1 MSKFNLLKMKK
12 SIFILL
18 LTGFSCVLLAC
29 RNDNEKPSKII
40 NSKPVYSYEEK
51 LKSEITEIRSFLG
64 KTPKY
69 NSDIAF
75 FLDMKIESGR
85 NRFFIYDLK
94 NSKLVSKGLVG
105 HGSGSETG
113 IPGQLQFSNTKN
125 SNCSSLGKYAIGG
138 SYSGR
143 FGKAYKL
150 YGLDKT
156 NSNAFD
162 RNVVLHKYIDVPFEE
177 QSYPICNS
185 LGCPMVNE
193 KFFAVLEKT
202 IDNSKKKIILVMY
215 Y

>member
-1 MSKFNLLKMKK
+1 MKNKIFFLL
-12 SIFILL
+12 SFAIF
-18 LTGFSCVLLAC
+18 GVSFAC
-29 RNDNEKPSKII
+29 RNDEEKPEIIKI
-40 NSKPVYSYEEK
+40 SKPVYSYEEK
-51 LKSEITEIRSFLG
+51 LKIETTEIRSFLG
-64 KTPKY
+64 KSPKY
-69 NSDIAF
+69 NSDIVF
-75 FLDMKIESGR
+75 FLDMKIESGK

-94 NSKLVSKGLVG
+94 QNKILSEGLVG

-113 IPGQLQFSNTKN
+113 IPGKLKFSNVNN
-125 SNCSSLGKYAIGG
+125 SNCSSLGKYAIGS

-150 YGLDKT
+150 YGLDAT

-162 RNVVLHKYIDVPFEE
+162 RNIVLHKYSDIPFEE
-177 QSYPICNS
+177 QLNPICNS

-193 KFFAVLEKT
+193 NFFTVIEKI

>member
-1 MSKFNLLKMKK
+1 MKK
-12 SIFILL
+12 NIFILL
-18 LTGFSCVLLAC
+18 LSGVFCISFAC
-29 RNDNEKPSKII
+29 RNNEEKPSTTT
-40 NSKPVYSYEEK
+40 NSKPAYSYEEK
-51 LKSEITEIRSFLG
+51 LKSEITEIRRFLG
-64 KTPKY
+64 KSAKY
-69 NSDIAF
+69 NSDVAF
-75 FLDMKIESGR
+75 FLDMRIESGK

-94 NSKLVSKGLVG
+94 HNKLINRGLVG

-113 IPGQLQFSNTKN
+113 IPGKLQFSNAKN
-125 SNCSSLGKYAIGG
+125 SNSSSLGKYAIGG

-162 RNVVLHKYIDVPFEE
+162 RNIVLHKYADVPFEE
-177 QSYPICNS
+177 QIKPICNS

-193 KFFAVLEKT
+193 KFFEVIEKT
-202 IDNSKKKIILVMY
+202 IDASKKKIILVMY

>member
-1 MSKFNLLKMKK
+1 MKK
-12 SIFILL
+12 NIFILFL
-18 LTGFSCVLLAC
+18 SGVFCVSLAC
-29 RNDNEKPSKII
+29 RNNKEKPLITT

-51 LKSEITEIRSFLG
+51 LKSEITEIRRFLG
-64 KTPKY
+64 KSAKY
-69 NSDIAF
+69 NSDVAF
-75 FLDMKIESGR
+75 FLDMRIESGK

-94 NSKLVSKGLVG
+94 HNKLINKGLVG

-113 IPGQLQFSNTKN
+113 IPGKLQFSNVKN
-125 SNCSSLGKYAIGG
+125 SNSSSLGKYAIGS

-156 NSNAFD
+156 NSNAFE
-162 RNVVLHKYIDVPFEE
+162 RNVVLHKYADVPFEE
-177 QSYPICNS
+177 QIKPICNS

-193 KFFAVLEKT
+193 KFFGVIEKT
-202 IDNSKKKIILVMY
+202 IDASKKKIILVMY

>member
-1 MSKFNLLKMKK
+1 MKK
-12 SIFILL
+12 KIFLLLLSSIFGLR
-18 LTGFSCVLLAC
+18 FAC
-29 RNDNEKPSKII
+29 MNKKEESISIKS
-40 NSKPVYSYEEK
+40 SKPVYSYEEK

-69 NSDIAF
+69 NSDVVF
-75 FLDMKIESGR
+75 FLDMKIESGK

-94 NSKLVSKGLVG
+94 HNKLLDKGLVG

-113 IPGQLQFSNTKN
+113 TSGKLKFSNVKN
-125 SNCSSLGKYAIGG
+125 SNCSSLGRYAIGG

-150 YGLDKT
+150 YGLDQT

-162 RNVVLHKYIDVPFEE
+162 RNIVLHKYIDVPFDE
-177 QSYPICNS
+177 QINPICNS

-193 KFFAVLEKT
+193 KFFRIIEKK
-202 IDNSKKKIILVMY
+202 IDNSKKKIILVIY

>member
-1 MSKFNLLKMKK
+1 MEKNSC
-12 SIFILL
+12 ILL
-18 LTGFSCVLLAC
+18 LSVIFGLSFAC
-29 RNDNEKPSKII
+29 RNNNENTFTTI

-51 LKSEITEIRSFLG
+51 LKSEITEIRRFLG
-64 KTPKY
+64 ESSKY

-75 FLDMKIESGR
+75 FLDMKIESGK

-94 NSKLVSKGLVG
+94 NNKLLNKGLVG

-113 IPGQLQFSNTKN
+113 ISGKLRFSNVKN

-138 SYSGR
+138 SYTGS

-162 RNVVLHKYIDVPFEE
+162 RNIVLHKYYGVPFEE
-177 QSYPICNS
+177 QPYPICNS

-193 KFFAVLEKT
+193 KFFGVMEKL

>member
-1 MSKFNLLKMKK
+1 MKK
-12 SIFILL
+12 KIFFLL
-18 LTGFSCVLLAC
+18 FVTIPLICLSCE
-29 RNDNEKPSKII
+29 NKKEKTKDSRTT
-40 NSKPVYSYEEK
+40 KPIYSYEKK
-51 LKSEITEIRSFLG
+51 LKSEIAEIRSFLG
-64 KTPKY
+64 KSSKY
-69 NSDIAF
+69 NSDVAL

-94 NSKLVSKGLVG
+94 HNKLLNKGLVG

-113 IPGQLQFSNTKN
+113 ISGELKFSNVKN
-125 SNCSSLGKYAIGG
+125 SNCSSLGKYSIGS
-138 SYSGR
+138 SYVGT

-150 YGLDKT
+150 HGLDKT

-162 RNVVLHKYIDVPFEE
+162 RNIVLHKYSEIPFDE
-177 QSYPICNS
+177 QPYPICNS

-193 KFFAVLEKT
+193 KFFGILEKL

>member
-1 MSKFNLLKMKK
+1 MKK
-12 SIFILL
+12 NIFILL
-18 LTGFSCVLLAC
+18 LSVVFCVSLAC
-29 RNDNEKPSKII
+29 RNKEKPSTAV

-51 LKSEITEIRSFLG
+51 LKSEITEIRRFLG
-64 KTPKY
+64 KSAKY
-69 NSDIAF
+69 SSDVAF
-75 FLDMKIESGR
+75 FLDMRIESGK

-94 NSKLVSKGLVG
+94 HNKLVNKGLVG

-113 IPGQLQFSNTKN
+113 IPGKLQFSNVMN
-125 SNCSSLGKYAIGG
+125 SNSSSLGKYAIGS

-162 RNVVLHKYIDVPFEE
+162 RNVVLHKYADVPFEE
-177 QSYPICNS
+177 QIKPICNS

-193 KFFAVLEKT
+193 KFFGVIEKT
-202 IDNSKKKIILVMY
+202 IDTSKKKIILVMY

>member
-1 MSKFNLLKMKK
+1 MKK

-18 LTGFSCVLLAC
+18 LTGFSSVILAC
-29 RNDNEKPSKII
+29 RNNNEKPSKII

-51 LKSEITEIRSFLG
+51 LKSEVTEIRSFLG
-64 KTPKY
+64 KTSKY
-69 NSDIAF
+69 NSEVAF
-75 FLDMKIESGR
+75 FLDMKVESGK

-94 NSKLVSKGLVG
+94 HSKLLEKGLVG
-105 HGSGSETG
+105 HGFGSETG
-113 IPGQLQFSNTKN
+113 IQGKLQFSNEKG
-125 SNCSSLGKYAIGG
+125 SNCSSLGKYAIGS

-162 RNVVLHKYIDVPFEE
+162 RNVVLHKYEDVPFKE
-177 QSYPICNS
+177 QFYPICNS

-193 KFFAVLEKT
+193 KFFSVLEKR
-202 IDNSKKKIILVMY
+202 IDTSKKKIILVIY

>member
-1 MSKFNLLKMKK
+1 MKK
-12 SIFILL
+12 KLFFLL
-18 LTGFSCVLLAC
+18 SLGIICLSFAC
-29 RNDNEKPSKII
+29 RNKDEKLEII
-40 NSKPVYSYEEK
+40 KKSKPVYSYEEK
-51 LKSEITEIRSFLG
+51 LKSKITEIRSFLG
-64 KTPKY
+64 KTSKY
-69 NSDIAF
+69 NSDVVF
-75 FLDMKIESGR
+75 LLDMKIESGK

-94 NSKLVSKGLVG
+94 QKKVLDKGLVG

-113 IPGQLQFSNTKN
+113 IYGKLKFSNVKN

-150 YGLDKT
+150 YGLDQT

-162 RNVVLHKYIDVPFEE
+162 RNIVLHKYADVPFEE
-177 QSYPICNS
+177 QLNPICNS

-193 KFFAVLEKT
+193 KFFKAIEKK
-202 IDNSKKKIILVMY
+202 IDNSKKKIILVIY

>member
-1 MSKFNLLKMKK
+1 MLL
-12 SIFILL
+12 SGVF
-18 LTGFSCVLLAC
+18 CVSLAC
-29 RNDNEKPSKII
+29 RNKEKPSTTA
-40 NSKPVYSYEEK
+40 NSKPVYSYEAK
-51 LKSEITEIRSFLG
+51 LKSEITEIRRFLG
-64 KTPKY
+64 KSAKY
-69 NSDIAF
+69 NSDVAF
-75 FLDMKIESGR
+75 FLDMRIESGK

-94 NSKLVSKGLVG
+94 HNKLISKGLVG

-113 IPGQLQFSNTKN
+113 IPGKLQFSNVKN
-125 SNCSSLGKYAIGG
+125 SNSSSLGKYAIGS

-162 RNVVLHKYIDVPFEE
+162 RNVVLHKYADIPFEE
-177 QSYPICNS
+177 QIKPICNS

-193 KFFAVLEKT
+193 KFFGVIEKT
-202 IDNSKKKIILVMY
+202 IDTSKKKIILVMY